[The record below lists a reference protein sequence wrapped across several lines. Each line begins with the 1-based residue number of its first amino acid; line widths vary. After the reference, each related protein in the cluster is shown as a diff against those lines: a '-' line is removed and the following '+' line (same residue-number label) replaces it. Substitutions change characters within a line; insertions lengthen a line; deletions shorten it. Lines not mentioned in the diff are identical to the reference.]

1 MFLKRENN
9 IYKIILFD
17 FFFKKGTF
25 FARGGRP
32 QPSPFAE
39 SLERLAL
46 KNHQV
51 IKLLSKYKKIIDE
64 NLNNCDFKR
73 MKKTFTTK
81 IDKAIPH

>member
-1 MFLKRENN
+1 MFLKRKNN

-17 FFFKKGTF
+17 FFFK
-25 FARGGRP
+25 
-32 QPSPFAE
+32 PSTATIDPPPPFAE

-51 IKLLSKYKKIIDE
+51 IKLLSKYKKILDE